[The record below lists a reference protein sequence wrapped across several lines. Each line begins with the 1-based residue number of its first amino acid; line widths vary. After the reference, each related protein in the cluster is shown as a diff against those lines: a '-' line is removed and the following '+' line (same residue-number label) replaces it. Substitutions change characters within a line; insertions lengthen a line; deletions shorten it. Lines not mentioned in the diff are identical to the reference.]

1 MKKGLLPKIVA
12 ILALLGILIGIVG
25 TALLY
30 ILSPKQEINTNNTKE
45 VKLTPDQMKQLQDL
59 TGTGAGK

>member
-1 MKKGLLPKIVA
+1 MKKWLLPKIVA
-12 ILALLGILIGIVG
+12 ILALLWILIGIVW

-59 TGTGAGK
+59 TWTWAGK